1 MTIIFSV
8 HLVHLKFIN
17 IKHISTLSVGQCNM
31 MTEIEKFSS
40 CIMRLKPFSVNTTL
54 NPR

>member
-17 IKHISTLSVGQCNM
+17 IVSTLSVGQCNM

-40 CIMRLKPFSVNTTL
+40 L
-54 NPR
+54 